1 MEENN
6 LLLQV
11 QDLKV
16 YFYTEEKEELKA
28 VDGVSFYLKEGETIA
43 LVGESGCGKSVTSL
57 AILRLIDSDGKIQ
70 GGKIIL
76 EGRDLLSLSEK
87 EMREIRGR
95 DVSMIFQE
103 PSSALNPVYT
113 IGDQIMEAI
122 ILHQNL
128 SRPQA
133 RKAAEEV
140 LRLVGIPEA
149 HKRLDEYPHELSGG
163 MKQRAM
169 IAMALSCHPKVLIA
183 DEPTTSLDVTIQA
196 QILELIEKLQR
207 QLNMGVILI
216 THDLGVVAGMAERVV
231 IMYAGK
237 VVEEG
242 NRWDIFHNPS
252 HPYTWGL
259 LHSIPRLDVKQ
270 EKLAIIPGV
279 VPDPLNFPSGCRF
292 RNRCPL
298 EDEMCLT
305 EPKRFEIEN
314 QHYVYCHHYSQI
326 EILKTRGFN
335 Q

>member
-1 MEENN
+1 MEENTP
-6 LLLQV
+6 LLQV

-16 YFYTEEKEELKA
+16 YFYTEEKEELRA

-76 EGRDLLSLSEK
+76 RGRNLLSLSEK

-95 DVSMIFQE
+95 DISMIFQE

-113 IGDQIMEAI
+113 VGDQIMEAI
-122 ILHQNL
+122 ILHQKL
-128 SRPQA
+128 PRPQA
-133 RKAAEEV
+133 RKAAEEA

-149 HKRLDEYPHELSGG
+149 RKRLDEYPHELSGG

-196 QILELIEKLQR
+196 QILELIAELQHR
-207 QLNMGVILI
+207 LNMGVILI

-242 NRWDIFHNPS
+242 SRWDIFHHS
-252 HPYTWGL
+252 FHPYTWGL
-259 LHSIPRLDVKQ
+259 LHSIPRLDIKQ
-270 EKLAIIPGV
+270 EKLAIIPGA

-298 EDEMCLT
+298 ADELCLT
-305 EPKRFEIEN
+305 EPQWREIES
-314 QHYVYCHHYSQI
+314 QHYVYCHHYSQV
-326 EILKTRGFN
+326 EVLKTRGFER
-335 Q
+335 

>member
-16 YFYTEEKEELKA
+16 YFYTEEKEELRA
-28 VDGVSFYLKEGETIA
+28 VDGVSFCLKEGETIA

-76 EGRDLLSLSEK
+76 RGRDLLSLSEK

-122 ILHQNL
+122 ILHQKL
-128 SRPQA
+128 SPPQA

>member
-16 YFYTEEKEELKA
+16 YFYTEEKEELRA
-28 VDGVSFYLKEGETIA
+28 VDGVSFCLKEGETIA

-76 EGRDLLSLSEK
+76 RGRDLLSLSEK

-122 ILHQNL
+122 ILHQKL
-128 SRPQA
+128 SPPQA

-298 EDEMCLT
+298 GDEMCLT